1 MTTKYRLSAFVILA
15 ILSFLLSPYVK
26 AIDMNQEIVAKLV
39 ATLNTFAKKNAL
51 NDAQLESLLG
61 EIVLNGQKIKKGG
74 VGVIDKETF
83 VVLGEQRNTVV
94 VAGKK
99 WQGKPSNKHEVVL
112 TDGRRVLSSADDVGV
127 SNLKIL
133 VFSPKEVRYINLSNN
148 SGGKYPR

>member
-26 AIDMNQEIVAKLV
+26 ATAMNQEIVAKLV
-39 ATLNTFAKKNAL
+39 TTLNTFAKKNAL

-61 EIVLNGQKIKKGG
+61 EIVLNGQKMKKGG

-83 VVLGEQRNTVV
+83 VVLDDQRNTVV

-99 WQGKPSNKHEVVL
+99 WQGKPSNEHEVVL
-112 TDGRRVLSSADDVGV
+112 TDGRRVLSSTDDVDV